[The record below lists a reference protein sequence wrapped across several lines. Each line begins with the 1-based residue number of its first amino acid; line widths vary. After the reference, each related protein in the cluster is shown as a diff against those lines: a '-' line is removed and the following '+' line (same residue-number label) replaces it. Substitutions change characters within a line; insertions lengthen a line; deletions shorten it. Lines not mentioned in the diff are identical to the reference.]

1 MLVSLISVPLIIRS
15 LGNED
20 YGLYAM
26 LAGVVALLAF
36 LNASMTVSTQRYLS
50 MSFGENDTGKVNKVF
65 TISILLHLIISSLI
79 VIIMEACTPLLF
91 NGFLNIPQER
101 LEASKIVYQM
111 LIAGMFLTIVTT
123 PFVALLNAKEN
134 MLAFSII
141 NISENILRLLLA
153 IWLLY
158 CGFDKLVSYSVGMV
172 LITLASSL
180 VTMVFTHYRYSD
192 CRFSVK
198 RHFDSALFKE
208 MVGFVSWNTLGSVA
222 ILCRNQGGSVVVN
235 WFFYTLGNA
244 AYGIANQINGA
255 VNYFSANIQ
264 RAVNPQIMQSEGQG
278 NRQRLE
284 QLTTATSK
292 YSIMIIGFIVV
303 PLIIEMPSIL
313 RLWIGENVPAGTAIL
328 SQLILVLCL
337 ISQASMGLM
346 AYVQAI
352 GKIRNYFLT
361 ISALLLLSLPVAYCA
376 YYLGGGIEMI
386 VVSFIIIECV
396 CMVARLLFAHSTGGL
411 NVHTYLIQGILQA
424 LLPILV
430 AGLIALCIRIL
441 LPTGLLRIILV
452 FISYW
457 LAFCLA
463 AWRWGAEDA
472 EREYIISK
480 AMPTINLIRR
490 RK

>member
-172 LITLASSL
+172 LITLASSI
-180 VTMVFTHYRYSD
+180 VTMLFTRYRYND
-192 CRFSVK
+192 CVFSVK
-198 RHFDSALFKE
+198 RYYDTSLFKE
-208 MVGFVSWNTLGSVA
+208 MVGFVSWNTLGAVA
-222 ILCRNQGGSVVVN
+222 MLFRNQGGAVIVN
-235 WFFYTLGNA
+235 WFFYAIGNA

-313 RLWIGENVPAGTAIL
+313 RLWIGENVPDGTAIL
-328 SQLILVLCL
+328 SRLILVLCL

-352 GKIRNYFLT
+352 GKIRNYFIT
-361 ISALLLLSLPVAYCA
+361 ISALLILSLPLAYCA

-386 VVSFIIIECV
+386 AVSFIIVECI
-396 CMVARLLFAHSTGGL
+396 CLVARLIFANATGGL
-411 NVHTYLIQGILQA
+411 NVRKYFNQSILQA
-424 LLPILV
+424 MFPICLAGIIAICTSMFLPS
-430 AGLIALCIRIL
+430 GLI
-441 LPTGLLRIILV
+441 RIILV
-452 FISYW
+452 FVSYW
-457 LAFCLA
+457 MVFGLA
-463 AWRWGAEDA
+463 AWYWGTDDKEKQ
-472 EREYIISK
+472 YIISK
-480 AMPTINLIRR
+480 ALPTLNFIRK

>member
-172 LITLASSL
+172 LITLASSI
-180 VTMVFTHYRYSD
+180 VTMLFTRYRYND
-192 CRFSVK
+192 CVFSVK
-198 RHFDSALFKE
+198 RYYDTSLFKE
-208 MVGFVSWNTLGSVA
+208 MVGFVSWNTLGAVA
-222 ILCRNQGGSVVVN
+222 MLFRNQGG
-235 WFFYTLGNA
+235 
-244 AYGIANQINGA
+244 A
-255 VNYFSANIQ
+255 VIVMRLEMRLMVLPIKSMVRLTIFPPTFSAPST
-264 RAVNPQIMQSEGQG
+264 RKSCKAKGK
-278 NRQRLE
+278 
-284 QLTTATSK
+284 ATDN
-292 YSIMIIGFIVV
+292 G
-303 PLIIEMPSIL
+303 
-313 RLWIGENVPAGTAIL
+313 WN
-328 SQLILVLCL
+328 
-337 ISQASMGLM
+337 
-346 AYVQAI
+346 
-352 GKIRNYFLT
+352 N
-361 ISALLLLSLPVAYCA
+361 
-376 YYLGGGIEMI
+376 
-386 VVSFIIIECV
+386 
-396 CMVARLLFAHSTGGL
+396 
-411 NVHTYLIQGILQA
+411 
-424 LLPILV
+424 
-430 AGLIALCIRIL
+430 
-441 LPTGLLRIILV
+441 
-452 FISYW
+452 
-457 LAFCLA
+457 
-463 AWRWGAEDA
+463 
-472 EREYIISK
+472 
-480 AMPTINLIRR
+480 
-490 RK
+490 